1 MSSGTDIDAALTA
14 EAIRLFRRYQVEV
27 VEAFDLCPW
36 AEVARRQGR
45 VRERV
50 VTAPGLSLAHALDA
64 VDALASDESVEIGIV
79 LFPRAE
85 VDRPA
90 FERFVAEVREHETAR
105 RAPEAAPFAMA
116 EFHPESPAV
125 LAPAGAFT
133 SFVRRTP
140 DPTIQLVRQSA
151 LARVR
156 KGSGNSGSNYFD
168 PSMVERLYEQLQA
181 GTPIEEPEAPLHE
194 KVLEQNRAT
203 FEREGVARMEAMFAD
218 LRRDRDRAYA
228 TLGLSVTP
236 VRDQW

>member
-1 MSSGTDIDAALTA
+1 MSSGTDIDAALRA

-36 AEVARRQGR
+36 AEVARKQGR
-45 VRERV
+45 VREHV
-50 VTAPGLSLAHALDA
+50 VTAPGLSLEQALLG

-79 LFPRAE
+79 LFPRAD
-85 VDRPA
+85 VDRPT
-90 FERFVAEVREHETAR
+90 FERFVAEVRERETAR
-105 RAPEAAPFAMA
+105 RLPEPAPFAMA
-116 EFHPESPAV
+116 EFHPDAPAV
-125 LAPAGAFT
+125 LSPAGAFT

-140 DPTIQLVRQSA
+140 DPTLQLVRQSA

-156 KGSGNSGSNYFD
+156 KGAGNSGSNYFD

-181 GTPIEEPEAPLHE
+181 GALIEEPEAPLHE
-194 KVLEQNRAT
+194 RVLEQNRAT
-203 FEREGVARMEAMFAD
+203 FEREGIARMHELLAE

-228 TLGLSVTP
+228 ALERGVTP